1 MVPQVPGHENTLP
14 VDWLSIS
21 DHPIPISR
29 YSRNAADRARDHEE
43 Y

>member
-1 MVPQVPGHENTLP
+1 MVPQVPGHENTPP

-21 DHPIPISR
+21 DHPVPMGR
-29 YSRNAADRARDHEE
+29 YSRTATDRSREHEE